1 MRFLTEGDYDAQ
13 IRKELRTI
21 LDDSETS
28 HKLHKAE
35 DMAVAQMKA
44 FLSARYDVDK
54 IFTPGED
61 RNHYIVMLMVD
72 ITLYHIWS
80 KERGKIPQT
89 RNDRYQDALDWLKST
104 GEGEGLSDLPSK
116 SNDSNSGNCFITSK
130 YPPNDHK
137 Y

>member
-1 MRFLTEGDYDAQ
+1 MRFLTDDDYDAQ

-21 LDDSETS
+21 LDDSQTS

-35 DMAVAQMKA
+35 DMALSQMKA
-44 FLSARYDVDK
+44 YLSRRYDVDK
-54 IFTPGED
+54 IFTPGEN
-61 RNHYIVMLMVD
+61 RNPYIVMLLID

-80 KERGKIPQT
+80 KERGQIPQT

-104 GEGEGLSDLPSK
+104 GNGEGLSDLPSK
-116 SNDSNSGNCFITSK
+116 PNDSNSGNFFITSK